1 MSTHSLAA
9 KRFVA
14 DADRMAWHDRALYAV
29 REKRDRMM
37 ETVPEW
43 EELRQLSSEIKR
55 HTLSRLGDYLLEFER
70 NATANGIA
78 CLLYTSRCV

>member
-43 EELRQLSSEIKR
+43 EELRQLSSEI
-55 HTLSRLGDYLLEFER
+55 
-70 NATANGIA
+70 AT
-78 CLLYTSRCV
+78 R